1 MNEELRKAH
10 VAEYGSF
17 LYCPERSTLCVF
29 IDGFWDMGCG
39 REEGCILD
47 DHGYQALMKKQEVN
61 RLRRQRIE
69 QERRKQEP
77 KELPQRIRTQNKY
90 PEDHIIDRIKRLE
103 EESRVA
109 YRRNRPRVGEA
120 KLHEAIL
127 LRRKL
132 RRKDV

>member
-29 IDGFWDMGCG
+29 IDGFWDVGCG

-47 DHGYQALMKKQEVN
+47 DPEYQALLKKQEEN
-61 RLRRQRIE
+61 RRRRERIDRE
-69 QERRKQEP
+69 SREHEAKDQ
-77 KELPQRIRTQNKY
+77 PQKIRTQNKY
-90 PEDHIIDRIKRLE
+90 PEDHIMDRIKRLE

-109 YRRNRPRVGEA
+109 YRRNRPKVGEA
-120 KLHEAIL
+120 KLHEAIV